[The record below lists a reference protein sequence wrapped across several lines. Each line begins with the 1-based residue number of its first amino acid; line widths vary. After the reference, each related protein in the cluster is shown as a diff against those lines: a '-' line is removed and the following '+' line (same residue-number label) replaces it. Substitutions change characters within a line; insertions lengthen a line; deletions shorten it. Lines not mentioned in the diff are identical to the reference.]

1 MTDKKAIPHTPL
13 YVILSGGIFDST
25 WSDGE
30 IKDAK
35 FPDYMLV
42 VEGLL
47 FSVVLL
53 KLKKKTKKGR
63 KP

>member
-1 MTDKKAIPHTPL
+1 MTDKNAIPHTPL

-30 IKDAK
+30 IKAAE

-42 VEGLL
+42 GT
-47 FSVVLL
+47 S
-53 KLKKKTKKGR
+53 LKKRTGVDDSFSTR
-63 KP
+63 